1 MITTDEES
9 GKRCMSKYGNK
20 KTVIDG
26 MTFDSIHEA
35 ARWKELRLL
44 ERAGEI
50 KCLSR
55 QVKFELIPKMKTRTG
70 KTVQGESYIADF
82 VYLDKEGRQVIEDA
96 KGYKTA
102 VYKIKRKQ
110 MLWLYGIEIQEV

>member
-1 MITTDEES
+1 
-9 GKRCMSKYGNK
+9 MSKYGNK

-35 ARWKELRLL
+35 VRWKELRLL

-55 QVKFELIPKMKTRTG
+55 QVKFALIPASKTREG
-70 KTVQGESYIADF
+70 KTVQGVSYIADF
-82 VYLDKEGRQVIEDA
+82 VYLDKEGRQVVEDA
-96 KGYKTA
+96 KGYRTD
-102 VYKIKRKQ
+102 VYKIKKKL
-110 MLWLYGIEIQEV
+110 MLWLYGVEIQEV

>member
-1 MITTDEES
+1 M
-9 GKRCMSKYGNK
+9 MSKYGNK

-55 QVKFELIPKMKTRTG
+55 QVKFALIPASKTREG
-70 KTVQGESYIADF
+70 KTVQGVSYIADF
-82 VYLDKEGRQVIEDA
+82 VYLDKEGWQVVEDA
-96 KGYKTA
+96 KGSKKTLTRE
-102 VYKIKRKQ
+102 YIIKKKLL
-110 MLWLYGIEIQEV
+110 LWLYGIEIQEVY